1 MFSALEH
8 RRGIGINK
16 ILKSPA
22 CRDCNLWI
30 FIGPESGHC
39 LPLVEVIIIGI
50 IIEVIIIGQDSEA
63 AFGQDF
69 EV

>member
-1 MFSALEH
+1 MTYD
-8 RRGIGINK
+8 I
-16 ILKSPA
+16 
-22 CRDCNLWI
+22 DDI

-39 LPLVEVIIIGI
+39 LPLVEVMKIIIGR
-50 IIEVIIIGQDSEA
+50 DSEA

>member
-16 ILKSPA
+16 ILKSSA

-30 FIGPESGHC
+30 FIGPGHC
-39 LPLVEVIIIGI
+39 LPLGEVMKIIIGR
-50 IIEVIIIGQDSEA
+50 DSEA

-69 EV
+69 EVKV

>member
-22 CRDCNLWI
+22 CRDCNLWN

-39 LPLVEVIIIGI
+39 LPLVEVMKIIIGR
-50 IIEVIIIGQDSEA
+50 DSEA